1 MQVTNRDLS
10 MLARHMQTAAP
21 DPRTGS
27 MLSELADRY
36 QREPDKPV
44 ESRDLYAQALR
55 MTEFGNDGGAKI
67 KLGRS
72 AMQFLSQR
80 TACQVAAGFCIQAAA
95 AMGQYDSELAIYRT
109 ALKQPEAFEAN
120 DVAKLGLEMM
130 NACQRF
136 QIDHAR
142 IGELACRSL
151 SDRPEAGEALKQA
164 AFHRTHNQDAEAY
177 KEALTRMAAAPT
189 PAATESAPA
198 PQAPPSY
205 LSRLDRVSGV
215 QASYDKVLEL
225 FGEANQPITEL
236 GARMLDKCNDYKVCL
251 LVGRT
256 ILEDVDQGQTDQ
268 LATLN
273 RVLQTLSVY
282 PTSPMDKGMVAE
294 MALATLKGKLE
305 NEPLASM
312 AAAAASQTS
321 TFLAQFEV
329 CKAALQGMSES
340 PRPTPSA
347 LGERMMEAAGTINA
361 KSASRAGQAA
371 VQAIAVLFDTPEV
384 KNLASTMEAEL
395 DASSDYKDDL
405 PAIRKALQGLG
416 ALPAPAQGS
425 LLAMAKATAG
435 LGETAALGE
444 QNGAMVV
451 GGVRLKVK
459 KREWEGADA
468 PKS

>member
-1 MQVTNRDLS
+1 MQVFNRDLS
-10 MLARHMQTAAP
+10 MLARHMQAAAP

-27 MLSELADRY
+27 MLGELADRY
-36 QREPDKPV
+36 QRDPDKAL
-44 ESRDLYAQALR
+44 ESRELYSQALR

-80 TACQVAAGFCIQAAA
+80 AACQVAAGFCIQAAA
-95 AMGQYDSELAIYRT
+95 AVGQYDSELAIYRT
-109 ALKQPEAFEAN
+109 ALKQPEAFEGN

-136 QIDHAR
+136 QIDHAK
-142 IGELACRSL
+142 IGELACRTL

-164 AFHRTHNQDAEAY
+164 AFHRTHNQDAAGY
-177 KEALTRMAAAPT
+177 KEALTRMAST
-189 PAATESAPA
+189 VATESAPA
-198 PQAPPSY
+198 PKAAQPTY
-205 LSRLDRVSGV
+205 ISRLDRVSGT

-225 FGEANQPITEL
+225 FGEAKQPITEL
-236 GARMLDKCNDYKVCL
+236 GARMMDKCNDYKVCL

-256 ILEDVDQGQTDQ
+256 ILEDLDQGQTDQ

-282 PTSPMDKGMVAE
+282 PNSPMDKGVVAE

-312 AAAAASQTS
+312 AGAAASQTS

-340 PRPTPSA
+340 PRPSPSA
-347 LGERMMEAAGTINA
+347 LGERLMEAAGSINA

-384 KNLASTMEAEL
+384 KSLASTMEAEL
-395 DASSDYKDDL
+395 DASHDYKDDL
-405 PAIRKALQGLG
+405 PSIQRALQGLG

-468 PKS
+468 PKT